1 MSRKTTS
8 APVRVGVVL
17 AALAAIVLL
26 AVGVCALHAFN
37 AVATH
42 GEIDVIAD
50 RLTDGAQDNLTAV
63 VEEPRIE
70 EGILHIS
77 GMLLRREQETGV
89 VNVRVALQAQP
100 LDESG
105 MAQDKALLLHT
116 QMVRRSDTAKTY
128 GVDDHCGFH
137 AAVKEQAL
145 LEEGWQYRV
154 LLVDESGEEQRIIT
168 TDLWISRLDGGLA
181 FIRRNA
187 AQQEGNT
194 DD

>member
-8 APVRVGVVL
+8 APVRAGVVL
-17 AALAAIVLL
+17 AALAAIVVL

-42 GEIDVIAD
+42 GEIDVSAD

-63 VEEPRIE
+63 VEDPWIE
-70 EGILHIS
+70 DGIVHIS

-100 LDESG
+100 LEEG
-105 MAQDKALLLHT
+105 VAQDKALLLHT
-116 QMVRRSDTAKTY
+116 QMVRRSDAAEAY

-137 AAVKEQAL
+137 AAVKESKL
-145 LEEGWQYRV
+145 LGEGWQYRV
-154 LLVDESGEEQRIIT
+154 LLVDESGEEQRIVT